1 MAKKRPGQQNCF
13 TLCVVWQSP
22 CLNGLQSSFIIWTL
36 LRSSFK
42 GCNPE
47 LGILSSLKLLHSISC
62 SFDGDLFLSQ
72 VQYQFLQVDHILLV
86 QGFRNGASTK
96 TIAGKLF
103 GRRRVKWWL
112 FVLNLSD
119 ARHINQRQTEQENV
133 WQNLSSTW
141 ENTIFNIHLKTWA
154 MWFSNLF
161 IVFSFRFIQLI
172 ASCRQSSRAHYRT
185 LTGSI
190 VRKLLCQSLTKN
202 PRALSLCAT
211 DVP

>member
-1 MAKKRPGQQNCF
+1 MR
-13 TLCVVWQSP
+13 LSP
-22 CLNGLQSSFIIWTL
+22 WLTGLQKSFIIWTL
-36 LRSSFK
+36 LKSSFTC
-42 GCNPE
+42 CNPE
-47 LGILSSLKLLHSISC
+47 LTILSSLKLLRCISW
-62 SFDGDLFLSQ
+62 STDGKLSLSR
-72 VQYQFLQVDHILLV
+72 VQYRFSILDSRLPYLARARLR
-86 QGFRNGASTK
+86 QGDQYYN

-112 FVLNLSD
+112 FIRYLSD
-119 ARHINQRQTEQENV
+119 ARYITAKLRNRMREKP
-133 WQNLSSTW
+133 SGTW

-161 IVFSFRFIQLI
+161 MVFSFQFIQLI
-172 ASCRQSSRAHYRT
+172 ASCRRSSRAHYRT

-190 VRKLLCQSLTKN
+190 VRKLLCHNWCQSLTKN

>member
-1 MAKKRPGQQNCF
+1 MR
-13 TLCVVWQSP
+13 QSP
-22 CLNGLQSSFIIWTL
+22 WLTGLQSSFIIWTL
-36 LRSSFK
+36 LRSSFT

-47 LGILSSLKLLHSISC
+47 LMILSSLKLLHCTSC
-62 SFDGDLFLSQ
+62 FFDGDLFLSR
-72 VQYQFLQVDHILLV
+72 VQYRFFQVDRFLLV
-86 QGFRNGASTK
+86 HGFGNGTSTK
-96 TIAGKLF
+96 TIVGKPL

-112 FVLNLSD
+112 SVRNLSD
-119 ARHINQRQTEQENV
+119 ARYITAKLRKRMREKP
-133 WQNLSSTW
+133 LRYLRKYD
-141 ENTIFNIHLKTWA
+141 FL

-161 IVFSFRFIQLI
+161 IVFSFRFIQHI
-172 ASCRQSSRAHYRT
+172 ASCRQSSRVHYRT